1 MSEKKCVVYPIH
13 LKPHPAS
20 EKLHIG
26 EVGGHQVVVGVHY
39 EEGTLGI
46 YIPEDAILPDDI
58 AEDMWLK
65 GKLAGSKKNRV
76 KGRNFAGVFSD
87 GLFYGKRFHEE
98 KDGEQ
103 VLVES
108 RAWKPEWKEGD
119 DVTAQIGVT
128 FKE

>member
-13 LKPHPAS
+13 LKPHPES
-20 EKLHIG
+20 DKLHIG

-46 YIPEDAILPDDI
+46 YIPDGAILPDDI

-76 KGRNFAGVFSD
+76 KGQELRWRFLRWPFLWQTLPRREGWST
-87 GLFYGKRFHEE
+87 GLSGKSGLE
-98 KDGEQ
+98 
-103 VLVES
+103 
-108 RAWKPEWKEGD
+108 
-119 DVTAQIGVT
+119 T
-128 FKE
+128 